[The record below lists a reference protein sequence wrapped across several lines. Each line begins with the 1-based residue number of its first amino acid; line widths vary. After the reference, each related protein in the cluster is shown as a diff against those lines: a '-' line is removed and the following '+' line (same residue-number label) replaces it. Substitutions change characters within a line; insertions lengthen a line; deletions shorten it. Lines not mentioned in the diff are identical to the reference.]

1 MAVAGHIRIL
11 PDEAR
16 PPLDEPPTA
25 FQHLTSR
32 AVNALMRLARQGDD
46 IRQGRGAGTIMVRAD
61 IFGSTAPGRRLWGL
75 HMRRSAAVLVA
86 AALLATGASAQTMP
100 PPAGDPNGLQPE
112 EAFTHKLPAWSPHWA
127 FVRGGWMSDGT
138 RIIDGDTGKMLGLV
152 QTTQWSDMALDP
164 TKRAIYVAETIW
176 SRVNRG
182 TRQDFLAV
190 YDPVTLDLQAEIPLP
205 GRLIIGA
212 MKNNFVIS
220 DDGKTGFVYDFSPAS
235 AVNVVD
241 LEKRRLARVVEL
253 PGCASL
259 MPVAGVGFAA
269 LCSDG
274 TLATVALAGK
284 TPAISHSAA
293 FFDAA
298 KDPIFDF
305 YQYDRTTA
313 TAVFLTYTGLLR
325 TAKIGAT
332 PTIGEAWSIQAAAGL
347 RPGDTKPLDINWMP
361 GGRQLMA
368 LHRKSGTLYVL
379 MHRGEYWTQKEDGEE
394 IWVIDLA
401 TRKVKK
407 RVPLKERAGNIEVTQ
422 DDKPLLFLTG
432 DEGTTTI
439 MDAASYEKK
448 HSVERTGGGVIA
460 TVGGQ

>member
-1 MAVAGHIRIL
+1 VAGY
-11 PDEAR
+11 
-16 PPLDEPPTA
+16 
-25 FQHLTSR
+25 
-32 AVNALMRLARQGDD
+32 
-46 IRQGRGAGTIMVRAD
+46 GR
-61 IFGSTAPGRRLWGL
+61 
-75 HMRRSAAVLVA
+75 
-86 AALLATGASAQTMP
+86 AALLLAATIAATAVTAQTA

-112 EAFTHKLPAWSPHWA
+112 EAFTHKLPAWSPHWG
-127 FVRGGWMSDGT
+127 FVRGGWESGGT

-152 QTTQWSDMALDP
+152 QTTRWSDMALDP
-164 TKRAIYVAETIW
+164 GKRAIYVAETIW
-176 SRVNRG
+176 SKINRG
-182 TRQDFLAV
+182 TRQDYVAV

-220 DDGKTGFVYDFSPAS
+220 DDGKTGFVYNFSPAS
-235 AVNVVD
+235 SVNVVD

-253 PGCASL
+253 PGCASI
-259 MPVAGVGFAA
+259 MPVASVGFAG

-274 TLATVALAGK
+274 TIATVALAGK
-284 TPAISHSAA
+284 TPVITHSAA

-305 YQYDRTTA
+305 YQYDRTSA
-313 TAVFLTYTGLLR
+313 TAVFLTYTGLVR
-325 TAKIGAT
+325 TAKMGAA
-332 PTIGEAWSIQAAAGL
+332 PAIGEAWSLQAAAGL
-347 RPGDTKPLDINWMP
+347 RPGDTKPLDINWFP

-394 IWVIDLA
+394 IWVVDLA
-401 TRKVKK
+401 ARKVKK
-407 RVPLKERAGNIEVTQ
+407 RVPLKHRAGNIEVTQ
-422 DDKPLLFLTG
+422 DDKPLLFMTG
-432 DEGTTTI
+432 DEGATII
-439 MDAASYEKK
+439 MDATSYEQK